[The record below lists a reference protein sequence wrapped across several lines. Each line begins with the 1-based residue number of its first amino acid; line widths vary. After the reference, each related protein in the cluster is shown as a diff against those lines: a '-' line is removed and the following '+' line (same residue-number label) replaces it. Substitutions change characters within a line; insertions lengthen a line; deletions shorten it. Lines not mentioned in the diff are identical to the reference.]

1 MMTSTNPNNQ
11 HAFRVTIA
19 LCVRVVMS
27 LLCTMQHGGLQN
39 QNLTTLCAF
48 SHKGSHFECH
58 KTHTLSLRRL
68 WKGGDLGGGAP
79 IGRPLF
85 LRKPRGGFPHLA
97 HGIKIRAPSSSSFSE
112 ACSLTKAHSGNSLSA
127 EFGKGMLSGGLAT
140 LAAWIWVGYH
150 PHTTRLV
157 PPARPAQNRLVV
169 RCCRCAKGAGGEVEH
184 CSRRL

>member
-1 MMTSTNPNNQ
+1 MTSTNPNNQ

-97 HGIKIRAPSSSSFSE
+97 HGIKIRAPNDVFSNGAIGVFVAVNGTRTKKSGRKISRVSQLFALSEATQQSAAFTTTVSTQQSVTLSSS
-112 ACSLTKAHSGNSLSA
+112 
-127 EFGKGMLSGGLAT
+127 
-140 LAAWIWVGYH
+140 
-150 PHTTRLV
+150 
-157 PPARPAQNRLVV
+157 
-169 RCCRCAKGAGGEVEH
+169 
-184 CSRRL
+184 